1 MAFDFSDHPYFDAP
15 FVAMAHRGGAV
26 DGEDFT
32 RENTV
37 HAFDQ
42 AVERGY
48 SYLETDVHASRD
60 GVLFAFHDD
69 RLDRVTDRTGRIA
82 ELTAAEIR
90 DARIAGTDAIPTLPE
105 LLERYPRQRFNIDAK
120 APAAVDLLIGA
131 IEAHGAHDRVHASS
145 FSTDSLH
152 RLRRAFG
159 PRVPT
164 STSMR
169 GIGWTRFVP
178 ALPRWVMP
186 GGVSFQMPITY
197 PVLGRETTVLTDR
210 LIEHVH
216 RAGRQVHVWTVDDA
230 PTMDALIDRGVD
242 GIITDR
248 IDTLK
253 EVLVQRGLWT

>member
-1 MAFDFSDHPYFDAP
+1 MAPSVRDHPYFDAA
-15 FVAMAHRGGAV
+15 FLAFAHRGGAA

-42 AVERGY
+42 AVQRGY
-48 SYLETDVHASRD
+48 RYLETDVHASRD

-69 RLDRVTDRTGRIA
+69 RLDRVTDRTGLIA
-82 ELTAAEIR
+82 ELSAEEIR
-90 DARIAGTDAIPTLPE
+90 TARIAGIDPIPTLDE
-105 LLERYPRQRFNIDAK
+105 LLERYPDRRFNIDAK
-120 APAAVDLLIGA
+120 APATVDLLVRA
-131 IEAHGAHDRVHASS
+131 ITEHAAHDRVHVAS
-145 FSTDSLH
+145 FSTETLH

-159 PRVPT
+159 DRVPS

-169 GIGWTRFVP
+169 GIGWTRLVP
-178 ALPRWVMP
+178 LLPRWIMP
-186 GGVSFQMPITY
+186 GGDSFQMPIRY

-230 PTMDALIDRGVD
+230 PTMNALIDRGVD
-242 GIITDR
+242 GLITDR

-253 EVLVQRGLWT
+253 AVLVQRGLWT